1 MTVARIPH
9 GSALASHVTARRH
22 PVIHIDPTAIADPR
36 HAGRG
41 ALSLALMAARNRT
54 LAALNAIDSVEGT
67 QPLPAAAH
75 DVDPPIWIAGHVA
88 WYQEYWIARNV
99 QRQRGPAADATHPR
113 LASVEPG
120 ADAWFDPRRADRP
133 GRWALGLPP
142 AAQVRRYLEDTLEVT
157 LELLGATAEDDA
169 ALHVYRAALMHEEA
183 HLESFADAAQALG
196 LRVELFEEPPLRS
209 PREPILMPATRW
221 RMGREPGPGFV
232 AGLEKWAHEVR
243 VPEFEI
249 DAQPVR
255 WAQYVE
261 FVEDGGYDEPRWWSP
276 EGLAWKD
283 RLGRRVPRHVD
294 QMRQGVLQWRFGRLV
309 RVPLGRPVT
318 HVTLHE
324 AEAWC
329 RWAGRRL
336 PTEVEWEA
344 AAHQASSRGWRWGE
358 VREWTATALRPYP
371 GHEPDLDAELA
382 PPGFG
387 DRQAQR
393 GASPATPPA
402 LRDPRRRFGQRP
414 EADHRFVGF
423 RSCAP

>member
-1 MTVARIPH
+1 
-9 GSALASHVTARRH
+9 
-22 PVIHIDPTAIADPR
+22 
-36 HAGRG
+36 
-41 ALSLALMAARNRT
+41 
-54 LAALNAIDSVEGT
+54 
-67 QPLPAAAH
+67 
-75 DVDPPIWIAGHVA
+75 
-88 WYQEYWIARNV
+88 
-99 QRQRGPAADATHPR
+99 
-113 LASVEPG
+113 
-120 ADAWFDPRRADRP
+120 
-133 GRWALGLPP
+133 
-142 AAQVRRYLEDTLEVT
+142 
-157 LELLGATAEDDA
+157 
-169 ALHVYRAALMHEEA
+169 
-183 HLESFADAAQALG
+183 
-196 LRVELFEEPPLRS
+196 
-209 PREPILMPATRW
+209 
-221 RMGREPGPGFV
+221 V

>member
-1 MTVARIPH
+1 
-9 GSALASHVTARRH
+9 
-22 PVIHIDPTAIADPR
+22 
-36 HAGRG
+36 
-41 ALSLALMAARNRT
+41 
-54 LAALNAIDSVEGT
+54 
-67 QPLPAAAH
+67 
-75 DVDPPIWIAGHVA
+75 
-88 WYQEYWIARNV
+88 
-99 QRQRGPAADATHPR
+99 
-113 LASVEPG
+113 
-120 ADAWFDPRRADRP
+120 
-133 GRWALGLPP
+133 
-142 AAQVRRYLEDTLEVT
+142 VRRYLEDTLEVT

-221 RMGREPGPGFV
+221 WMGREPGPGFV